1 MRDENPFKSPKF
13 ALRNILSK
21 EAYMAEIEKGLI
33 KEKYGRI
40 GKTEENGKIVE
51 EVNETEESKKSS
63 EWLEKKCEL
72 IYDMEKNNIDFA
84 RSKPTKW

>member
-1 MRDENPFKSPKF
+1 MVASKNITLSKAEMKLLSKSPKF

-40 GKTEENGKIVE
+40 GKNEENGKIVKE
-51 EVNETEESKKSS
+51 ENETEENNEKSS
-63 EWLEKKCEL
+63 EWL
-72 IYDMEKNNIDFA
+72 
-84 RSKPTKW
+84 